1 MFSVEKLRGKVEI
14 YKDFG
19 DRQEKIGEYYN
30 IVTRGMGITLA
41 AFMMSGPRST
51 KNPYSIKYAQVG
63 TGVVDYQAQPTTSET
78 RFNFFKLNSALS
90 KASYGRNLRY
100 RISTRNQLI
109 ASQEFTAT
117 SNLSYTTQQAVFLN
131 IPESR
136 VTIKQDVGI
145 KVTVVI
151 DKNTANGNTLREVG
165 LFSNNIN
172 TPENEQSVLV
182 AYKQFAPIEKTNQF
196 SLIFNWTIQAV
207 DAGNL
212 ETWETGTATGGGITP
227 DRGNGGTTDP
237 VPSFAYD
244 TSPTNRWFIQIN
256 PPIETITPTINF
268 PNAFNAGSFG
278 LVGSP
283 ANFGMVDTT
292 TGEVSAN
299 PGLAQVGFGSLT
311 VSAQPSSTNYGVQSK
326 RIYYEISNP
335 KVTGDATAEYLGQ
348 IAWTVPAGAVL
359 GASTVIHSVVP
370 LSAGDFESAV
380 WGTHDDW
387 LISGTG
393 TAAFNSSG
401 FVAQKHAVVRNASG
415 GVETYEIV
423 FPTTVT
429 TSPGQIQYYDIYSCS
444 DSLPANTLTIPAYIQ
459 NNLYFYV
466 KDLSGNQYQG
476 NIWGGAT
483 TVSSILKDG
492 PYKRVYRFY
501 TRMLPQSWA
510 TTSPTDEKKPFA
522 LGLHVYMTIKK
533 DDPIVGLDF
542 RISNG
547 NYDYQGLD
555 SPAGVGTVLQND
567 NQVLGNFY
575 FADLWFETSTGV
587 SAVSELERYCN
598 LPPVNTYGDVYK
610 YGLVRNFQ
618 TIPEWEIANA
628 GAGYLIPI
636 GNTLGDLFPTGN
648 INDPPLQKVLEF
660 NAHCIGKTKKFH
672 RRFRLFPIGNSYV
685 TYDYAKEV
693 GQFGDVAFPA
703 IIRTWHTIP
712 KWGPTKDLAPVI
724 PEDLIGDKSFTQT
737 HFGGAGQGIGADT
750 YNIVRPINSNLDGI
764 NGYNVIVDNLYEHF
778 QDTSKYGI
786 CRYDETQNN
795 NIGQSYGAIGTRGI
809 NINNYTAVPQFS
821 NVRYLGA
828 ANLSP
833 TDSNI
838 IPYNWMRRTETP
850 FTSYGS
856 KNFDIGGLAQIHL
869 YKGIILNNKYLRLLN
884 AETNFV
890 SDRHFG
896 IYDFSGV
903 PISPGQV
910 MNHYGITSTTTGT
923 VDIYEWGFPGYP
935 SCKIVD
941 GAGRPF
947 LFPKI
952 YAAKKTNSNLCEPF
966 ESDLRFNLF
975 RIKPDPILDNNGNI
989 NIYTLDN
996 YNLGTA
1002 CKYAYYSCP
1011 INGQEIF
1018 NSNIA
1023 TYRPASLEHASRVF
1037 PLMHAITT
1045 LTNDEMWKEEF
1056 ASVAGFYAICLNPYP
1071 SSVNMPIPTN
1081 AYTFGG
1087 TAYSKDFS
1095 LSDWYK
1101 TLNTDGISGRGTGT
1115 LGPYEN
1121 VRFLAFGIAGP
1132 SMYYQ
1137 IAPDSWR
1144 NQNQLLFE
1152 YAASALVN
1160 SYIKENGLIGG
1171 IIFTKLADP
1180 EPNDVIDLLA
1190 AGNTLSSISANPAK
1204 GYWQFNPSGRSYS
1217 DNSQA
1222 DFVNWRDQPGE
1233 SIINPILKTP
1243 TNEPLNLKG
1252 GIFGVSSYAVTVMQS
1267 HYQVYMMRCL
1277 MKSVKEF
1284 DAPVASAL
1292 NHSCS
1297 SVARTLFKDAFHIFS
1312 GCAGMPE
1319 LASIF
1324 SNYNNSYDGGL
1335 YKELNRPNTSTYR
1348 NILTRYTQN
1357 GNPQGPVDPSKTTAG
1372 PPEFLISNSNS
1383 WFYPRWKRGTNA
1395 AGASNYTVG
1404 NTPRFFSGTDF
1415 NTFPSR
1421 SGFVREDGWPVLAL
1435 ASIIT
1440 AGDNLSNL
1448 TSSNEYLNRTAW
1460 YLENYQLISG
1470 ALDPAWAA
1478 SDYTT
1483 TNYYSYIKIKNQTV
1497 GYQNNQ
1503 GLFYTA
1509 PLLAYIQH
1517 VLGLNGQ

>member
-19 DRQEKIGEYYN
+19 DRQEKVGEYYN

-63 TGVVDYQAQPTTSET
+63 TGVVDYQAQPTRSET

-90 KASYGRNLRY
+90 KANYGRNLRY
-100 RISTRNQLI
+100 RVSTRNQLI
-109 ASQEFTAT
+109 ATQEFTAT
-117 SNLSYTTQQAVFLN
+117 SNLSYTTQQAAFLN

-136 VTIKQDVGI
+136 VSIKQDVGI
-145 KVTVVI
+145 RITVVI
-151 DKNTANGNTLREVG
+151 DKNTANGITLREVG

-196 SLIFNWTIQAV
+196 SLIFTWTIQAV
-207 DAGNL
+207 DEGNI

-244 TSPTNRWFIQIN
+244 TSPENRWLLQLG

-268 PNAFNAGSFG
+268 ANAFNAGSFG

-292 TGEVSAN
+292 TGEVSGN
-299 PGLAQVGFGSLT
+299 PGAVGTGILF
-311 VSAQPSSTNYGVQSK
+311 VSAQPSSTNYGTQTK

-335 KVTGDATAEYLGQ
+335 KSSGDVTAEYLGQ
-348 IAWTVPAGAVL
+348 ISWTIPSGAVF

-370 LSAGDFESAV
+370 LSAGDFDSAI
-380 WGTHDDW
+380 WGTHDEW

-401 FVAQKHAVVRNASG
+401 FVAQKHAVVRDASG

-423 FPTTVT
+423 FPTTIT
-429 TSPGQIQYYDIYSCS
+429 KSAGEIQYYDIYSCS

-476 NIWGGAT
+476 NIWGGAA

-510 TTSPTDEKKPFA
+510 TTSPTNEKKPFA

-555 SPAGVGTVLQND
+555 TPAGVGTVLENE

-575 FADLWFETSTGV
+575 FSDLWFETSTGV

-628 GAGYLIPI
+628 FAGYLIPV
-636 GNTLGDLFPTGN
+636 GNTLADLFPTGN
-648 INDPPLQKVLEF
+648 INDSPLQKVLQF

-672 RRFRLFPIGNSYV
+672 RRFRLFPVGNSYV

-703 IIRTWHTIP
+703 TKRTWHTMP

-724 PEDLIGDKSFTQT
+724 PDDLIGDKSFTQT
-737 HFGGAGQGIGADT
+737 HFGGAGQGIGAT
-750 YNIVRPINSNLDGI
+750 VYNPTRSINSNLDGI
-764 NGYNVIVDNLYEHF
+764 DGYNVIVDNLYEHF

-786 CRYDETQNN
+786 CRFDETQNN
-795 NIGQSYGAIGTRGI
+795 NISQAYGGIGTRGI
-809 NINNYTAVPQFS
+809 NINNYLAVPP
-821 NVRYLGA
+821 N
-828 ANLSP
+828 SP
-833 TDSNI
+833 SQYVGPADLPPTNSNI
-838 IPYNWMRRTETP
+838 TPYNWMKRTETP

-869 YKGIILNNKYLRLLN
+869 YKGILLNNKYLRLLN

-896 IYDFSGV
+896 IYDFSGIPV
-903 PISPGQV
+903 SPGQV
-910 MNHYGITSTTTGT
+910 MNHYNITSTTTGT
-923 VDIYEWGFPGYP
+923 VNIYEWGFPGYP
-935 SCKIVD
+935 SCKVVD
-941 GAGRPF
+941 GAGKPF
-947 LFPKI
+947 FFPKI

-966 ESDLRFNLF
+966 ESDLRYNLF
-975 RIKPDPILDNNGNI
+975 RIKPNPILDNNGNI

-996 YNLGTA
+996 YDLGTA

-1023 TYRPASLEHASRVF
+1023 TYRPASLEHTSRIF

-1056 ASVAGFYAICLNPYP
+1056 ESVAGFYAICLNPYP
-1071 SSVNMPIPTN
+1071 SSVDMPVPTN
-1081 AYTFGG
+1081 AYAGGG
-1087 TAYSKDFS
+1087 TAYAKDFS

-1101 TLNTDGISGRGTGT
+1101 TLNTDGIAGRNTGT
-1115 LGPYEN
+1115 IGFYPN

-1152 YAASALVN
+1152 YASSALVN

-1171 IIFTKLADP
+1171 LHFGTDASP
-1180 EPNDVIDLLA
+1180 EPNDIIDLLA
-1190 AGNTLSSISANPAK
+1190 AGNTFSSIPTNPAK
-1204 GYWQFNPSGRSYS
+1204 GYWQFNPSGRSYP
-1217 DNSQA
+1217 DNSQS
-1222 DFVNWRDQPGE
+1222 DKVNWRSSPGE
-1233 SIINPILKTP
+1233 GTINPILKTP
-1243 TNEPLNLKG
+1243 AGDPLSLNG

-1284 DAPVASAL
+1284 DPPVASAL

-1312 GCAGMPE
+1312 GCAEMPE
-1319 LASIF
+1319 LASILT
-1324 SNYNNSYDGGL
+1324 NYINSYDGGL
-1335 YKELNRPNTSTYR
+1335 FKELSRPPNSSYR
-1348 NILTRYTQN
+1348 NILTVHTVG
-1357 GNPQGPVDPSKTTAG
+1357 GNPLGQVDPGLTTAG
-1372 PPEFLISNSNS
+1372 PPHFLISNTNS
-1383 WFYPRWKRGTNA
+1383 WHYPRWKRGTNA
-1395 AGASNYTVG
+1395 AGQGNFTVG
-1404 NTPRFFSGTDF
+1404 NTARFFSGTDF

-1435 ASIIT
+1435 AGIIT

-1448 TSSNEYLNRTAW
+1448 ASSNEYLNRTAW
-1460 YLENYQLISG
+1460 YLENYSTISLI
-1470 ALDPAWAA
+1470 LDPAWTAA
-1478 SDYTT
+1478 NYTL
-1483 TNYYSYIKIKNQTV
+1483 TNFYAYQKIRNNTV
-1497 GYQNNQ
+1497 GSQNNL

-1509 PLLAYIQH
+1509 PLLAYIQK
-1517 VLGLNGQ
+1517 VIGLNGN